1 MRVGFDFDNTIV
13 CYDGSF
19 HAAAVERGLVPPDLP
34 ADKKSVR
41 DYCVAAG
48 REDDWTELQGHV
60 YGTWMD
66 RVDLYPGVTEFMA
79 ALGRAGHSVWV
90 VSHKSRTPYR
100 GPPHD
105 LHSAARRF
113 IEERLTDS
121 GEPIVAPS
129 NVILE
134 TTLSGKIARID
145 ELQFDVFIDDLP
157 EVLRNPAFPQRTR
170 RILFDP
176 QGHHAKEADLEAYSS
191 WPAISD
197 AVLGPNAGAR

>member
-13 CYDGSF
+13 CYDDSF
-19 HAAAVERGLVPPDLP
+19 HAAAVERGLIPADVP

-66 RVDLYPGVTEFMA
+66 RVALYPGVAEFMIE
-79 ALGRAGHSVWV
+79 LSRAGHSVFI

-100 GPPHD
+100 GPAHD
-105 LHSAARRF
+105 LHGAARRF
-113 IEERLTDS
+113 VEERLTDS

-134 TTLSGKIARID
+134 TTLRGKIAKID
-145 ELQFDVFIDDLP
+145 ELQCDIFIDDLP
-157 EVLRNPAFPQRTR
+157 EVLRDPAFPQRTR

-176 QGHHAKEADLEAYSS
+176 QGHHVGEGDLEAYSS
-191 WPAISD
+191 WPEIAN
-197 AVLGPNAGAR
+197 ALLAPNAGAR

>member
-19 HAAAVERGLVPPDLP
+19 HAAAVERGLVPADVP

-66 RVDLYPGVTEFMA
+66 RVALYPGVAAFMV
-79 ALGRAGHSVWV
+79 ALGRAGHSIFI

-100 GPPHD
+100 GPAHD
-105 LHSAARRF
+105 LHAAARRF
-113 IEERLTDS
+113 IEERLTDA

-134 TTLSGKIARID
+134 TTLKGKIARIG
-145 ELQFDVFIDDLP
+145 ELKFDVFIDDLP
-157 EVLRNPAFPQRTR
+157 EVLRNPAFPPRTR

-176 QGHHAKEADLEAYSS
+176 QGHHAGEADLEARAS
-191 WPAISD
+191 WPEIAE
-197 AVLGPNAGAR
+197 AVLGPNATAR